1 METKELFAK
10 PLAELRQ
17 IATDLD
23 VNRAKWLKKEALVL
37 EIQRADAELNGREV
51 RGGILEIMSEGIGF
65 LRSANYVSGP
75 DDIYVSQSQIR
86 RFDLRS
92 GDLVIGHVRPPR
104 NSERHYGLLKAESVN
119 GMEPKKAKRRPE
131 FRSLIPIFP
140 DERFD
145 LETSPHITSTRLI
158 NLIPCGYG
166 SAWIDR
172 FSTKSRKNHYIE
184 RNDQCNFG

>member
-1 METKELFAK
+1 METKELLAK
-10 PLAELRQ
+10 PLADLRQ
-17 IATDLD
+17 IAVDLD

-92 GDLVIGHVRPPR
+92 GDLIIGDVRPPR
-104 NSERHYGLLKAESVN
+104 NSERHYGLLKAKSVN
-119 GMEPKKAKRRPE
+119 GLKPNEAKRRPE
-131 FRSLIPIFP
+131 FKSLIPIFP
-140 DERFD
+140 D
-145 LETSPHITSTRLI
+145 
-158 NLIPCGYG
+158 
-166 SAWIDR
+166 
-172 FSTKSRKNHYIE
+172 
-184 RNDQCNFG
+184 

>member
-1 METKELFAK
+1 METKELLTK

-17 IATDLD
+17 IAEKLD
-23 VNRAKWLKKEALVL
+23 VNRANRLKREALVL

-51 RGGILEIMSEGIGF
+51 RGGVLEIMSEGIGF

-104 NSERHYGLLKAESVN
+104 NSERHYGLLKADSVD
-119 GMEPKKAKRRPE
+119 A
-131 FRSLIPIFP
+131 I
-140 DERFD
+140 
-145 LETSPHITSTRLI
+145 
-158 NLIPCGYG
+158 
-166 SAWIDR
+166 AWIVLVCLAGVLAIGLSWAHIWRRLTGQYSVDD
-172 FSTKSRKNHYIE
+172 T
-184 RNDQCNFG
+184 DD